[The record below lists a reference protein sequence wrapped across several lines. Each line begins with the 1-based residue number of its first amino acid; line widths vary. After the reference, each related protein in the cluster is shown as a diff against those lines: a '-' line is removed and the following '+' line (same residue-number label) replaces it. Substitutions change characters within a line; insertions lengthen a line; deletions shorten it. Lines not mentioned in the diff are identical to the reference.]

1 MRIFLRAGLGV
12 ALACFA
18 DGALAQA
25 PPPPPPP
32 PIAKTGYVLTFQDD
46 FTANTISSG
55 GIYNGAKWY
64 NGTEQ
69 CCMSDSTGLP
79 GVMYPTPA
87 ASRVF
92 DPYIEA
98 NGLSIVLR
106 KVKTPS
112 PVWSSGVMTSVDA
125 AGRGFSQQYGYF
137 QMTAKLPVGPGT
149 WPAFWLLNT
158 AQLHSQASVG
168 EIDIMEQYGQFPMAF
183 CTTLHDWTGG
193 TTPFQSCPSV
203 APVNLTTAYHKYGMW
218 WTAATMRFYLDNK
231 LLYSTPTPAVMQQ
244 PYYLLLDL
252 GLGGGWP
259 TDETPAVDVLHVK
272 SVDVFGA
279 P

>member
-1 MRIFLRAGLGV
+1 V
-12 ALACFA
+12 AVFA
-18 DGALAQA
+18 ASTRAQA
-25 PPPPPPP
+25 LPP
-32 PIAKTGYVLTFQDD
+32 PIAKTGYVLTFQDL
-46 FTANTISSG
+46 FTSDTISPGSL
-55 GIYNGAKWY
+55 YNGAKWY

-79 GVMYPTPA
+79 GVMYPT
-87 ASRVF
+87 SVGGLVV
-92 DPYIEA
+92 DPYTEGK
-98 NGLSIVLR
+98 GLTITLR
-106 KVKTPS
+106 KEKKPS
-112 PVWSSGVMTSVDA
+112 PVWFSGVLTSVDA
-125 AGRGFSQQYGYF
+125 VGAGFSQQYGYF
-137 QMTAKLPVGPGT
+137 QMVAKLPVGPGT

-158 AQLHSQASVG
+158 AQLQSKASVG

-203 APVNLTTAYHKYGMW
+203 APVNLTIGFHTYAMW
-218 WTAATMRFYLDNK
+218 WTAATMKFYLDNK
-231 LLYSTPTPAVMQQ
+231 LLYTTPTPAVMNQ

-259 TDETPAVDVLHVK
+259 TSATPPVDALRVK
-272 SVDVFGA
+272 SVEVFGA